1 MITTILKI
9 EGMMCPMCEAHIAD
23 TIRRNFEVKK
33 VKVSRRKKEAVIE
46 SETALNKDRLE
57 QVINETGYEL
67 IGFE

>member
-1 MITTILKI
+1 MPIRSEEILKL
-9 EGMMCPMCEAHIAD
+9 
-23 TIRRNFEVKK
+23 KK

-57 QVINETGYEL
+57 QVIDETGYEL